1 MSEHREPSPAAPSSD
16 EPTGAQAPN
25 DDALRL
31 PSARPLSPPVL
42 RSRRRQALD
51 RARRLPWVTLALA
64 LALTGKA
71 AECESGERERDCRQT
86 VKVASNAVAALV
98 CQEEYE
104 RSADP
109 EVGALLANARLRAVD
124 LRGATAVATALLTTS
139 SQADALQVLGK
150 VAYNEKRYDDAQ
162 RLLEQAAE
170 LHASEEKWSARAI
183 DLTALGWSL
192 STRRLDEE
200 ALRVYQ
206 EALVSARRA
215 DDRSAETLVLRYA
228 STPLVNVGHFPG
240 ARALAKRTY
249 QLAQTPLETAQAL
262 YLLGDIHQEEGDFH
276 QCVVYLEQALAALQQ
291 QQVVRLALSV
301 HLELADCLT
310 ETGDLDRA
318 QGQLQQAE
326 RLDTE
331 QLLAPE
337 RLALEGRLEA
347 RRGRLAIAQHL
358 LERALRDTNSQEPT
372 ELTDVAT
379 SLAHIALKRGDL
391 DAATKW
397 AMTAVSHLSQAQE
410 QHRHAAFRSLLL
422 TRHRRAYELLF
433 LALARAGNAEA
444 ALSALD
450 RWHQQSRFLELIPS
464 PQQIVGHELSDLGP
478 ELQELSDLTRALAPH
493 RSAIR
498 TSPLPRAPA
507 PLLALVVAENELWRA
522 TDGPDGAS
530 VQYLGDA
537 KTLQHELFEPLRSSP
552 RDPTL
557 TTRVGALIVP
567 DNLAQASLSPLRLL
581 LDDELASVP
590 FEATRI
596 GETPLVARRPLV
608 RVQQVRDSGCEP
620 TRPSPQAMVLA
631 DARGD
636 LPAARRE
643 AEIVARLLKT
653 SAQTGAS
660 ATISALTNTGTYDL
674 LHLAV
679 HGQTSDRGGALSL
692 ADGDLSAMQLA
703 TRGGAPPLVVLA
715 ACASGVAPTG
725 RYSMALAYLA
735 AGAQQV
741 IGTLRP
747 ISDAGAAEVINR
759 FYLQG
764 GARDPVR
771 ALARVQAELAATDNP
786 DWPYFAAFGRPT
798 CASAR

>member
-64 LALTGKA
+64 LALAGKA

-139 SQADALQVLGK
+139 AQADALQVLGR
-150 VAYNEKRYDDAQ
+150 VANNEKRYDDAQ
-162 RLLEQAAE
+162 RLFEHAAE
-170 LHASEEKWSARAI
+170 LHRVQERWSEHVS
-183 DLTALGWSL
+183 DLSSL
-192 STRRLDEE
+192 AWTFTVRERTEE
-200 ALRVYQ
+200 ALATLQRGIV
-206 EALVSARRA
+206 AARRA
-215 DDRSAETLVLRYA
+215 GDVGSEIKLLWAAVRALND
-228 STPLVNVGHFPG
+228 VGHSG
-240 ARALAKRTY
+240 AALTIAQQSIR
-249 QLAQTPLETAQAL
+249 LAQTPKELAMSHYELGNSYQESGEFHRATLHFETA
-262 YLLGDIHQEEGDFH
+262 
-276 QCVVYLEQALAALQQ
+276 LESFVTVADTRAI
-291 QQVVRLALSV
+291 LST
-301 HLELADCLT
+301 HLELADCLI
-310 ETGDLDRA
+310 ETGALA
-318 QGQLQQAE
+318 QASAHLRQAE
-326 RLDTE
+326 FIDTT
-331 QLLAPE
+331 QILRPE
-337 RLALEGRLEA
+337 RLVLEGNLATKQGRLEQA
-347 RRGRLAIAQHL
+347 RDL
-358 LERALRDTNSQEPT
+358 LERALRETDPDEPT
-372 ELTDVAT
+372 ELTAITVN
-379 SLAHIALKRGDL
+379 LARIAVQRGAL
-391 DAATKW
+391 DEAERWAAT
-397 AMTAVSHLSQAQE
+397 AISELTTAQE
-410 QHRHAAFRSLLL
+410 RNHGATFRSLLL
-422 TRHRRAYELLF
+422 ARYRAAHELRF
-433 LALARAGNAEA
+433 LALARAGKAEE

-450 RWHQQSRFLELIPS
+450 YWRQQSAFFDLVPS
-464 PQQIVGHELSDLGP
+464 PRPIVGP
-478 ELQELSDLTRALAPH
+478 ELSGLSPELRELSDLTRALARH
-493 RSAIR
+493 RG
-498 TSPLPRAPA
+498 APPA
-507 PLLALVVAENELWRA
+507 RSDADGSPLLALIVAEGELWRLTRDASGA
-522 TDGPDGAS
+522 TLS
-530 VQYLGDA
+530 HLGDA
-537 KTLQHELFEPLRSSP
+537 KVFQRELFERLRATP
-552 RDPTL
+552 RDL
-557 TTRVGALIVP
+557 VLAAAAGALLVP
-567 DNLAQASLSPLRLL
+567 PELAQRSQIPLRLL
-581 LDDELASVP
+581 LDDELAATP
-590 FEATRI
+590 LEAVRL
-596 GETPLVARRPLV
+596 GATPLVALRPLV
-608 RVQQVRDSGCEP
+608 RVQRTSDAGCVP
-620 TRPSPQAMVLA
+620 PRPAPRALVLA

-643 AEIVARLLKT
+643 SELVARQLGTTPLVGSQAT
-653 SAQTGAS
+653 LAALAGA
-660 ATISALTNTGTYDL
+660 ANYDL

-679 HGQTSDRGGALSL
+679 HGQAEERGGSLQL
-692 ADGDLSAMQLA
+692 ADGELTAVQLA
-703 TRGGAPPLVVLA
+703 ARGDASSLVMLA
-715 ACASGVAPTG
+715 ACISGVAPIG
-725 RYSMALAYLA
+725 RYSLATAYLA